1 MSDLLTIGASGARAA
16 QSSLMTVSENIANS
30 GVAGYSRRTAVAQ
43 EVTSGD
49 IRGINGYG
57 VRITGVGR
65 ANDVFKSEAVRTAS
79 ADLSRTTTA
88 ARWLG
93 DIQTALTGAEVN
105 TRVTDFFNQA
115 TKLAAD
121 PASTAQRTAMLE
133 SAKSVAGA
141 FTATSNALAQVTGDI
156 DIQADAETARLGTLA
171 EGLAKVND
179 GLTRAQPGSAS
190 VAALLDQRDQLLEQM
205 SGIADVS
212 VRFDQFGRATARMGG
227 EAGPVLVKG
236 TLAGSV
242 GYSRNA
248 QGTVTFVV
256 NGTDDAT
263 TPFTVSGG
271 TLGGIADAALKV
283 AGARQTLDDTA
294 RAFADGVEAAQT
306 AGVDLDLAQG
316 AAIFAYDANRPSQMS
331 VAITDGRK
339 IAAAAPL
346 TGPRDG
352 SNLAAFQT
360 LRSSGN
366 FEATL
371 TGLVSDNAAAIENRN
386 TVAAAQGAIL
396 DGATTARDAATGVN
410 LDNEA
415 VDLLRFQQAYQA
427 SSRVIQAAKDIF
439 QTILEIR

>member
-16 QSSLMTVSENIANS
+16 QSALMTVSENIANS
-30 GVAGYSRRTAVAQ
+30 GVAGYSRRVAVAD
-43 EVTSGD
+43 EVRTSE
-49 IRGINGYG
+49 IRGLNGFG
-57 VRITGVGR
+57 VRITGVQR
-65 ANDVFKSEAVRTAS
+65 ADDRFKSEAVRTAS
-79 ADLSRTTTA
+79 ADLSRTKTA
-88 ARWLG
+88 ASWLG
-93 DIQTALTGAEVN
+93 QIQTALTGAQVSQ
-105 TRVTDFFNQA
+105 RVTDFFNQA

-121 PASTAQRTAMLE
+121 PASEAQRTAMLE
-133 SAKSVAGA
+133 SAKTVAGA
-141 FTATSNALAQVTGDI
+141 FTATGNALARVTGDI
-156 DIQADAETARLGTLA
+156 DLQADAETAQLTTLA

-179 GLTRAQPGSAS
+179 GLSRVQPGN
-190 VAALLDQRDQLLEQM
+190 AATAGLLDQRDRLLEQM
-205 SGIADVS
+205 SAIADVS

-271 TLGGIADAALKV
+271 TLGGIADAAAKV
-283 AGARQTLDDTA
+283 AAARQSLDDTA
-294 RAFADGVEAAQT
+294 RAFADGVEAAQAT
-306 AGVDLDLAQG
+306 GVDLDLAPG
-316 AAIFAYDANRPSQMS
+316 TAIFAYDAQRPSQMS

-339 IAAAAPL
+339 IAAATPL

-352 SNLAAFQT
+352 GNLPAFQT
-360 LRSSGN
+360 LRTTGT

-371 TGLVSDNAAAIENRN
+371 TGLVSDSAAGIENRN
-386 TVAAAQGAIL
+386 TVIAAQSAIL

>member
-1 MSDLLTIGASGARAA
+1 MAS
-16 QSSLMTVSENIANS
+16 SI
-30 GVAGYSRRTAVAQ
+30 
-43 EVTSGD
+43 
-49 IRGINGYG
+49 
-57 VRITGVGR
+57 
-65 ANDVFKSEAVRTAS
+65 
-79 ADLSRTTTA
+79 
-88 ARWLG
+88 
-93 DIQTALTGAEVN
+93 
-105 TRVTDFFNQA
+105 
-115 TKLAAD
+115 
-121 PASTAQRTAMLE
+121 
-133 SAKSVAGA
+133 
-141 FTATSNALAQVTGDI
+141 
-156 DIQADAETARLGTLA
+156 
-171 EGLAKVND
+171 
-179 GLTRAQPGSAS
+179 
-190 VAALLDQRDQLLEQM
+190 
-205 SGIADVS
+205 
-212 VRFDQFGRATARMGG
+212 
-227 EAGPVLVKG
+227 
-236 TLAGSV
+236 
-242 GYSRNA
+242 
-248 QGTVTFVV
+248 
-256 NGTDDAT
+256 T
-263 TPFTVSGG
+263 TPFYLELGYTKTEIGAVVKLFGFWATIIGG